1 MSSNGLCKRII
12 PCLDVANGRTVK
24 GVKFQNL
31 RDIGDPVELGYE
43 YQKQGAD
50 ELMFLDITASKED
63 RSTVFDLVRDV
74 AHRLSIPFTVG
85 GGISS
90 LKDVRKL
97 LELGA
102 DKVSINTSAVN
113 RPELIEEIATACGS
127 QCCVVAIDARKRS
140 NIIDG
145 SIWEVLTK
153 GGSVATGMDAMQW
166 GEECVRRG
174 AGEIMLTSWDA
185 DGTQEGF
192 DLEMVKAF
200 SKLPIPVIASG
211 GAKDPQS
218 FVDVFSTGKA
228 DAALAASIFHDG
240 IFTINQVKT
249 QLNQEG
255 IPVRLC

>member
-1 MSSNGLCKRII
+1 MSPSGLCKRII

-31 RDIGDPVELGYE
+31 RDIGDPVELGYL
-43 YQKQGAD
+43 YQTQGAD

-74 AHRLSIPFTVG
+74 AERLSIPFTVG
-85 GGISS
+85 GGISK
-90 LKDVRKL
+90 LADVRKL

-102 DKVSINTSAVN
+102 DKVSINSSAVT
-113 RPELIEEIATACGS
+113 RPELIEEIADACGS
-127 QCCVVAIDARKRS
+127 QCCVVAIDAKKRS
-140 NIIDG
+140 DT
-145 SIWEVLTK
+145 SESTWEVLTR
-153 GGSVATGMDAMQW
+153 GGSVATGIDALEW
-166 GEECVRRG
+166 GRECVRRG

-200 SKLPIPVIASG
+200 STLPVPIIASG
-211 GAKDPQS
+211 GARDPQS
-218 FVDVFSTGKA
+218 FVDVFSDASA

-240 IFTINQVKT
+240 KFTINQVKT
-249 QLNQEG
+249 QLNQQG
-255 IPVRLC
+255 IAVRLC